1 MKKLPFLTV
10 LMAVSLLCSILH
22 STRIVPSQDFLSASL
37 TPVEADVLNLVNGS
51 EAYSYAIQLENI
63 ALSHPAFRVAGSLGA
78 DEAAD
83 WIASQF
89 ESFGL
94 EVEKEEF
101 QFTSWDLVGKPT
113 LVIDDDGN
121 IATVE
126 DQLKIESFQCAHYSL
141 PGDVFADL
149 VVLPLPP
156 AGSPDEA
163 GAVPIGT
170 LWDAIDTTDKVV
182 LIGREIRFD
191 DGWQETFSN
200 KLRAQP
206 PVAVIYTWWY
216 DWMSFVPNFFS
227 SGGGLPISTFGHY
240 FWDLDIT
247 VGFVDY
253 EDGLLIR
260 NRESTMDVSAE
271 VVIDSLVDVGPHYNV
286 VGRLTGYEEPE
297 KLVIVSGHYD
307 TVMTAGFCDN
317 GAGVS
322 GVIELAHVFTDA
334 VKRGL
339 YHPKYTIIFVAFASE
354 EIWLVGS
361 INYVMQ
367 HEAEMEN
374 TVAVINLDAIGSDN
388 LHVTETNPSGIFE
401 PPIDLD
407 ELVRAAAADL
417 DINAVL
423 TEPGG
428 SDQEVFRDP
437 TFGNDIYWWVWGL
450 WAGIDNATPVE
461 SSTMLISYPLTYR
474 DQWNMGTPGWIHT
487 SHDNS
492 TSSDTLN
499 WVEAD
504 DLEDHIKVAALT
516 VMRVSPSILLTD
528 LNNDGT
534 VNILDISIVASVFGT
549 QEGDENYDSIADLDK
564 NGEVNII
571 DISMVAVDYG
581 KNT

>member
-1 MKKLPFLTV
+1 MKKLLFLTAAFI
-10 LMAVSLLCSILH
+10 AVSLLCSILY
-22 STRIVPSQDFLSASL
+22 STRIDVSEDFLNASL

-63 ALSHPAFRVAGSLGA
+63 ALSHPAFRVAGSAGA

-83 WIASQF
+83 WIAGQF

-101 QFTSWDLVGKPT
+101 QFTSWDLVCKPT
-113 LVIDDDGN
+113 LVIDDDGD

-126 DQLKIESFQCAHYSL
+126 DQFKIESFQCAHYSL
-141 PGDVFADL
+141 PAEVFADL
-149 VVLPLPP
+149 VVLPLPS
-156 AGSPDEA
+156 AASPDEA
-163 GAVPIGT
+163 GAFPIGT
-170 LWDAIDTTDKVV
+170 LWNAIDTTNKVV

-200 KLRAQP
+200 KLRASP
-206 PVAVIYTWWY
+206 PLAVIYTWWY
-216 DWMSFVPNFFS
+216 DWMSFVPDFFS
-227 SGGGLPISTFGHY
+227 SGGGLPISDFGHY
-240 FWDLDIT
+240 FWDLDIA

-253 EDGLLIR
+253 GDGLLIR
-260 NRESTMDVSAE
+260 SRERTMDVSAE
-271 VVIDSLVDVGPHYNV
+271 VVISSVFDVGPHYNV
-286 VGRLTGYEEPE
+286 VGRLTGCEEPE

-339 YHPKYTIIFVAFASE
+339 CYPKYTIVFVAFASE

-361 INYVMQ
+361 INYVIQ

-374 TVAVINLDAIGSDN
+374 IVAVVNLDCIGSDN
-388 LHVTETNPSGIFE
+388 LHVTETNPSGDF
-401 PPIDLD
+401 DLD
-407 ELVRAAAADL
+407 ELVLIAASDL
-417 DINAVL
+417 GINAVL

-437 TFGNDIYWWVWGL
+437 TFGNDIYWRVWRL
-450 WAGIDNATPVE
+450 WAGIDHAPPVK

-474 DQWNMGTPGWIHT
+474 DKWNMGTPGWIHT

-492 TSSDTLN
+492 TSTETLN
-499 WVEAD
+499 WVETD
-504 DLEDHIKVAALT
+504 DLEDHIEVAALT
-516 VMRVSPSILLTD
+516 VMRISPSLLLTD
-528 LNNDGT
+528 LNKDGT
-534 VNILDISIVASVFGT
+534 VNILDISIIASVFGT

>member
-1 MKKLPFLTV
+1 MNKLLFHTAAFI
-10 LMAVSLLCSILH
+10 AVSLLCSNLH
-22 STRIVPSQDFLSASL
+22 STRVVVSEDFLSAGL
-37 TPVEADVLNLVNGS
+37 TPAEVDVLNLVNGS
-51 EAYSYAIQLENI
+51 EAYSYDIQLENI
-63 ALSHPAFRVAGSLGA
+63 ALSHPAFRAAGSAGA

-83 WIASQF
+83 WIAGQF

-113 LVIDDDGN
+113 LVIDDDGD

-141 PGDVFADL
+141 PGEVFADL
-149 VVLPLPP
+149 VLLPLPS
-156 AGSPDEA
+156 AASPDEV
-163 GAVPIGT
+163 GVVPIGT

-182 LIGREIRFD
+182 LIGREVRFD

-200 KLRAQP
+200 KLRAFP
-206 PVAVIYTWWY
+206 PAAVVYTWWY
-216 DWMSFVPNFFS
+216 DWMSFVPDFFS
-227 SGGGLPISTFGHY
+227 SGGGLPITKFGQY
-240 FWDLDIT
+240 FWDLDVA
-247 VGFVDY
+247 VGFVGY

-260 NRESTMDVSAE
+260 SRESSVDVSAE
-271 VVIDSLVDVGPHYNV
+271 VVIDSLFDVGPHYNV

-297 KLVIVSGHYD
+297 KFVIVSGHYD

-322 GVIELAHVFTDA
+322 GIIELAHVLTDA

-339 YHPKYTIIFVAFASE
+339 YYPKYTVIFVAFASE

-367 HEAEMEN
+367 HEAEMGN
-374 TVAVINLDAIGSDN
+374 IVAVINLDCIGSDN
-388 LHVTETNPSGIFE
+388 LHVTETNPSGE
-401 PPIDLD
+401 LDLD
-407 ELVRAAAADL
+407 ELVIMAAGDL
-417 DINAVL
+417 GVSAVL

-428 SDQEVFRDP
+428 SDQEVFRNP
-437 TFGNDIYWWVWGL
+437 PWGNDIYSWGWGL

-474 DQWNMGTPGWIHT
+474 DKWNMGTPGWIHT

-499 WVEAD
+499 WVE
-504 DLEDHIKVAALT
+504 DLQNHIEVAALT
-516 VMRVSPSILLTD
+516 VMRVSPSRLLTD
-528 LNNDGT
+528 LNEDGT
-534 VNILDISIVASVFGT
+534 VNILDIGIVALAFGT
-549 QEGDENYDSIADLDK
+549 REGDENYDSIADLDK

-571 DISMVAVDYG
+571 DISVVAVDYG